1 MRYALLSDPR
11 ACFALVDIDETSSRV
26 QFARVAYDIENTVM
40 AILDSGLP
48 NEFADVIRTG
58 GRATSTASAPSGGG
72 KQTPPAR
79 KP

>member
-48 NEFADVIRTG
+48 
-58 GRATSTASAPSGGG
+58 
-72 KQTPPAR
+72 Q
-79 KP
+79 